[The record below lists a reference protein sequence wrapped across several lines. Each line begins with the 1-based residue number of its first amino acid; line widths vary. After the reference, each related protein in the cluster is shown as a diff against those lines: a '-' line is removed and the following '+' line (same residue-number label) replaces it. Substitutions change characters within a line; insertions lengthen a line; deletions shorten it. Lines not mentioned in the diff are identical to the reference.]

1 MIDITSVIISGAN
14 LLNPCHRFE
23 YKLNTGLTMRP
34 VVDFEISQKNM
45 TAIEV

>member
-1 MIDITSVIISGAN
+1 MIDITIISGAN

-34 VVDFEISQKNM
+34 VVDFEISEKNM